1 MDHTKGHVIEVK
13 DRKTVKITGVKHVDS
28 YDDKEIVLETAMG
41 DLIIRGSDLNINSLN
56 LEDGSLQV
64 IGLVENFLYTE
75 EAGARRKNF
84 FKRIL
89 K

>member
-1 MDHTKGHVIEVK
+1 MDHFKGHILEVK
-13 DRKTVKITGVKHVDS
+13 DRKIVKVTGVKHVIS
-28 YDDKEIVLETAMG
+28 YDDKEIVLETSMG

-64 IGLVENFLYTE
+64 IGLAENLLYSE

-84 FKRIL
+84 IKRIL

>member
-1 MDHTKGHVIEVK
+1 MDHSKGHILEVK
-13 DRKTVKITGVKHVDS
+13 DRKTVKVTGVKHVGS
-28 YDDKEIVLETAMG
+28 YDDKEIVLETSMG
-41 DLIIRGSDLNINSLN
+41 DLIIRGNELNINSLN

-84 FKRIL
+84 LKRIL